1 MFFSILNAWV
11 ILVPVVKDETGS
23 LSSVDNS
30 KPIALGSV
38 LSTVLEDVLLE
49 RQQYLITTGNQFGF
63 NN

>member
-1 MFFSILNAWV
+1 MCFSIINAWV

-23 LSSVDNS
+23 LSSGDNS

-63 NN
+63 NS